1 MQPRLGIIAG
11 GGALP
16 AILINNCEREG
27 RNYFVIAL
35 QGQTPPELVS
45 GRPHKWVRIGAGGRA
60 LTYLAENNIS
70 ELVLVGSIVKP
81 TLSELRP
88 DTWTAKFL
96 AGNIYRLGDN
106 KLLSRL
112 LKYLEDEEGF
122 KVLGVDELMP
132 SLVMPARCL
141 TRVSPSKS
149 DLADIREG
157 VKAAKELGNQDR
169 GQGVIVDC
177 GLILAR
183 EDQAGTDA
191 MIDKIPPL
199 SANQKPRGILV
210 KVIKPKQERRVDL
223 PTIGPGTID
232 AVVRA
237 GLRGISIQARESL
250 ILDQHEL
257 VSRANSAGVFVVGT
271 DLTSVEERK
280 SCPLVYLIAGE
291 PSADNLGAHLISALK
306 KVTNEK
312 IEFAGVGGP
321 AMIAQGLVS
330 LFPMEEL
337 SVMGLAEVL
346 PKVVRLRRRIFETK
360 TNILKLEPDVVIGI
374 DSPDFNFRV
383 AKKLVGKGIPL
394 MHFVAPSVWAW
405 RPKRAAKIARIIDHL
420 MTLLPFEPPYFEKFG
435 LKTTYVGHPVL
446 ESGADQGDGVAFRKR
461 YKIDGKECVILLL
474 FGSRRTEV
482 VRHIPEFFKTISLLR
497 KMVGNFRVITVT
509 SPHTT
514 DVISEAI
521 KEYPYNI
528 TLISDPSQKFD
539 AFAASDVSLA
549 ASGTVALELAMAMV
563 PSIIAYGANSF
574 TGWMVKRLVN
584 ISFANLV
591 NITLDREVIP
601 EFLFER
607 CQANLMASA
616 LQNLMTSRNARIQ
629 QIKGYTEALQQL
641 GDGDKTASHRAALTV
656 IDVIKEHR

>member
-96 AGNIYRLGDN
+96 AGNIYRHGDN

-122 KVLGVDELMP
+122 KVVGVDELIP
-132 SLVMPARCL
+132 NLVMPARCL

-149 DLADIREG
+149 DLEDIREG

-257 VSRANSAGVFVVGT
+257 VSRANSAG
-271 DLTSVEERK
+271 
-280 SCPLVYLIAGE
+280 
-291 PSADNLGAHLISALK
+291 
-306 KVTNEK
+306 
-312 IEFAGVGGP
+312 
-321 AMIAQGLVS
+321 
-330 LFPMEEL
+330 
-337 SVMGLAEVL
+337 
-346 PKVVRLRRRIFETK
+346 
-360 TNILKLEPDVVIGI
+360 
-374 DSPDFNFRV
+374 
-383 AKKLVGKGIPL
+383 
-394 MHFVAPSVWAW
+394 
-405 RPKRAAKIARIIDHL
+405 
-420 MTLLPFEPPYFEKFG
+420 
-435 LKTTYVGHPVL
+435 
-446 ESGADQGDGVAFRKR
+446 
-461 YKIDGKECVILLL
+461 
-474 FGSRRTEV
+474 
-482 VRHIPEFFKTISLLR
+482 
-497 KMVGNFRVITVT
+497 
-509 SPHTT
+509 
-514 DVISEAI
+514 
-521 KEYPYNI
+521 
-528 TLISDPSQKFD
+528 
-539 AFAASDVSLA
+539 
-549 ASGTVALELAMAMV
+549 
-563 PSIIAYGANSF
+563 
-574 TGWMVKRLVN
+574 
-584 ISFANLV
+584 
-591 NITLDREVIP
+591 
-601 EFLFER
+601 
-607 CQANLMASA
+607 
-616 LQNLMTSRNARIQ
+616 
-629 QIKGYTEALQQL
+629 
-641 GDGDKTASHRAALTV
+641 
-656 IDVIKEHR
+656 